1 MREEGAGDV
10 REEGEGCGQMW
21 EEKDGEGEGWGRRGK
36 GEERKRK

>member
-1 MREEGAGDV
+1 MREEGVGDV